1 MLASVQNKQGTAV
14 ATAPDNP
21 YPSNI
26 FVWMKKKE
34 EEKKTLF
41 FQRKRT
47 FCVHELIPV
56 IQTTQWP
63 P

>member
-21 YPSNI
+21 DPSNI

-34 EEKKTLF
+34 EEKK
-41 FQRKRT
+41 KRSSSNASGRSVYT
-47 FCVHELIPV
+47 N
-56 IQTTQWP
+56 
-63 P
+63 